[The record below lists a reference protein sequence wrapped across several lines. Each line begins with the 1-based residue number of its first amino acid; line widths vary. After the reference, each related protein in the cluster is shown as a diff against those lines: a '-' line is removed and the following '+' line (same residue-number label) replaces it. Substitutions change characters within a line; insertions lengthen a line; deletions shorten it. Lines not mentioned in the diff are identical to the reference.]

1 MSGEKLAPSLASFLI
16 QSFLCSVEALS
27 SVFKQ
32 MTSQRQQEITAV
44 LVDYM
49 KLNHGL
55 GRFFIGDIP
64 HLKTMKFVLNE

>member
-1 MSGEKLAPSLASFLI
+1 MLMRHRPYLLFRSLH
-16 QSFLCSVEALS
+16 CSVGALS
-27 SVFKQ
+27 SVFEQ
-32 MTSQRQQEITAV
+32 MTSLRQQEITAV